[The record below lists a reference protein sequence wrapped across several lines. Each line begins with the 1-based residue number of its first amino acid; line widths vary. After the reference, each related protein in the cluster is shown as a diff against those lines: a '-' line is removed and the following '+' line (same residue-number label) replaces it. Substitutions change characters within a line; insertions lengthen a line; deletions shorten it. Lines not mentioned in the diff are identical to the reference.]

1 MRWNPTWGPRRQLV
15 AGSGS
20 GAPMTQS
27 HKGCSS
33 RVICC
38 IFGTEEAI
46 FYQGSQNEASLSF
59 WLVSF
64 LDNFQ
69 GREGERGAIRI
80 TRQGSICRLI
90 GASIAALVVISQ
102 GVITIGLIP
111 LKTNS
116 ETSTLNARTQL
127 GEFEGC
133 LSRRIAKSFRQEVP
147 LRRSKW
153 DHSQSMVGGPVSG
166 APGKESG
173 SQHAE
178 PLFF

>member
-1 MRWNPTWGPRRQLV
+1 
-15 AGSGS
+15 
-20 GAPMTQS
+20 MTQS

-38 IFGTEEAI
+38 IFGTEETI

-116 ETSTLNARTQL
+116 EASTL
-127 GEFEGC
+127 GM
-133 LSRRIAKSFRQEVP
+133 P
-147 LRRSKW
+147 
-153 DHSQSMVGGPVSG
+153 
-166 APGKESG
+166 
-173 SQHAE
+173 
-178 PLFF
+178 